1 MSYLL
6 ATAIDKSSSGMGLSV
21 VHGIVK
27 SSRGTITVAGEV
39 GKGTTFNVY
48 FPVVEEETV
57 TESKIGSQS
66 AG

>member
-1 MSYLL
+1 L
-6 ATAIDKSSSGMGLSV
+6 ATAIDKSSSGMDLSV

-27 SSRGTITVAGEV
+27 SYRGTITVTSKV